1 MCIISCFNCLLF
13 ISCFCFTFNYRCLNT
28 IAKQE
33 TDKQSSKVTSENTKT
48 KSEIDKRLVS
58 GSIPNKTMPSKEDI
72 VKN

>member
-1 MCIISCFNCLLF
+1 M
-13 ISCFCFTFNYRCLNT
+13 NT

-33 TDKQSSKVTSENTKT
+33 TDKQSSKVTPENTKT